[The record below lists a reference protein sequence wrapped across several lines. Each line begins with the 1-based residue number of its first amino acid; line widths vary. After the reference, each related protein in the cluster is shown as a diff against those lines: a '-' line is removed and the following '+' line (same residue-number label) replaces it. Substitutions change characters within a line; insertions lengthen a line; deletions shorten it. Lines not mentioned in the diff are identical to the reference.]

1 MGQVLEHVDYP
12 KNIEDFVLGER
23 NVVLIC
29 PRYNVDSGKFEG
41 FYKALRELI
50 VRSDQRVTFL
60 DYGSLKS
67 QSEILSSAK
76 KNSKNS
82 KHI

>member
-1 MGQVLEHVDYP
+1 MRQVLEHVDYP

-41 FYKALRELI
+41 FYKVLRELI

-60 DYGSLKS
+60 DYGSLKT

>member
-29 PRYNVDSGKFEG
+29 PTYNVDSGKFEG
-41 FYKALRELI
+41 FYKALHELI

-60 DYGSLKS
+60 DYGSLKT
-67 QSEILSSAK
+67 QSEILPSAK